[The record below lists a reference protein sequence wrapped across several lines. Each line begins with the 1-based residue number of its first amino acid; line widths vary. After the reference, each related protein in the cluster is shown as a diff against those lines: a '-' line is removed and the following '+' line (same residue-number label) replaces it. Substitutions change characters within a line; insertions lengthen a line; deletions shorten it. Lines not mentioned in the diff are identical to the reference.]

1 MKTPISKFDSMNP
14 DRVGP
19 GGGDRPNRPDLKV
32 KVPGLPDSGN
42 SFGDESIS
50 PIQIDLLKSG
60 MHFEGNYLSESP

>member
-1 MKTPISKFDSMNP
+1 MNP
-14 DRVGP
+14 DQVGS

-42 SFGDESIS
+42 SFGDGAIS

-60 MHFEGNYLSESP
+60 MNFEGNYLSESP